1 MQSLGPHDPPAL
13 GRYRLLAVIGRG
25 GMGQVLLG
33 RGQDG
38 RLVAVKKIH
47 PHLTGNPE
55 FRARFRRE
63 VEASRQVT
71 GAYTAGVVD
80 HDAEA
85 ETPWLASEF
94 IAGPSLQE
102 AVGEFGRLTMS
113 GLKLLATG
121 LAMALIE
128 IHRTGLVHRDLKP
141 SNVLL
146 TNEGP
151 RVIDF
156 GIARAMAD
164 DITLTATGAVIGSP
178 AYMSPEQ
185 AECRPLTAAS
195 DVFAVGALLAM
206 AATGASPFE
215 AASTPQVLYN
225 VLYRTPDTSAIP
237 GALRALVDA
246 CLAKDPADRPTPERI
261 LELADGLAAEPV
273 WPVRVRRRIA
283 DHGAEAAWWAAGVAA
298 QPESAPRRR
307 TWWRP
312 GPVPVAAAVSVLVL
326 AACAWWGVGVE
337 GKAEAMSDPPL
348 ALTVDEARRLDICA
362 LLKPAVLTDLGTPMA
377 ELTRQGVNG
386 CSTLYANPDGEKIY
400 FSLNVAVS
408 AGETESTLDPI
419 GSAISWMPVFGH
431 HKEARICDRAVITQ
445 SGLPFSITLQ
455 VQAPSGD
462 ACPMSERALAA
473 VVHRL
478 SVNPPLR
485 EDDPDSVLLLDPCAL
500 IDTKAA
506 LPLIGDPARETT
518 QSPHGCAVAGR
529 AAWFSLSF
537 EDRTR
542 PDSETGT
549 SGADPTP
556 TVAGHTA
563 YIDSRSARSCDLQ
576 IMIRPSRDDQAET
589 LKSTIVLAEPVTADP
604 CDVSAT
610 LLAPVLAKL
619 PTS

>member
-1 MQSLGPHDPPAL
+1 MQSLGQQDPRTL
-13 GRYRLLAVIGRG
+13 GRYRLLSVIGRG
-25 GMGQVLLG
+25 GMGKVFLG

-38 RLVAVKKIH
+38 RLVAVKQIH

-63 VEASRQVT
+63 VEASQQVT

-80 HDAEA
+80 HDADA
-85 ETPWLASEF
+85 EMPWLASEF

-113 GLKLLATG
+113 GLKLLTTG

-185 AECRPLTAAS
+185 AECRALTAAS
-195 DVFAVGALLAM
+195 DVFAVGAVIAM
-206 AATGASPFE
+206 AATGASPFD

-237 GALRALVDA
+237 GGLRALVDA
-246 CLAKDPADRPTPERI
+246 CLAKNPADRPTPEQ
-261 LELADGLAAEPV
+261 LLDAADRLAAEPV
-273 WPVRVRRRIA
+273 WPVRVRRRVA
-283 DHGAEAAWWAAGVAA
+283 DRQAEAARWAVGVAEEPNA
-298 QPESAPRRR
+298 APRPRR
-307 TWWRP
+307 WWRP

-337 GKAEAMSDPPL
+337 GRAEAMSDPPL
-348 ALTVDEARRLDICA
+348 ALTVDETRRLDICE

-377 ELTRQGVNG
+377 ELSQQGVNG
-386 CSTLYANPDGEKIY
+386 CSTLYANPAGEKIY
-400 FSLNVAVS
+400 FSLNIAIS
-408 AGETESTLDPI
+408 AGETESTLELV
-419 GSAISWMPVFGH
+419 GGAISWMPVFGH
-431 HKEARICDRAVITQ
+431 HQEARICDRAVITQ
-445 SGLPFSITLQ
+445 SGLPISITMQ

-462 ACPMSERALAA
+462 GCPMSERALAA

-485 EDDPDSVLLLDPCAL
+485 EHDPDSILLLDPCAI
-500 IDTKAA
+500 IDAPVV
-506 LPLIGDPARETT
+506 LPVIGDPARET
-518 QSPHGCAVAGR
+518 SYGPHGCAVAGR
-529 AAWFSLSF
+529 DAWFSLSF
-537 EDRTR
+537 EDRIR
-542 PDSETGT
+542 PDSETGVVNPRST
-549 SGADPTP
+549 I
-556 TVAGHTA
+556 TVAGRTA
-563 YIDSRSARSCDLQ
+563 HIVSRSPRSCDLR
-576 IMIRPSRDDQAET
+576 IMIRPSRDDQAEAVNT
-589 LKSTIVLAEPVTADP
+589 MIVLAEPVTVDP
-604 CDVSAT
+604 CDASAT

>member
-1 MQSLGPHDPPAL
+1 MKSLGPQDPPAL

-33 RGQDG
+33 RGPDG
-38 RLVAVKKIH
+38 RLVAVKRIH

-80 HDAEA
+80 HDADA

-102 AVGEFGRLTMS
+102 AVGEFGRLTVS

-156 GIARAMAD
+156 GIARAMTD

-237 GALRALVDA
+237 GALRTLVDA
-246 CLAKDPADRPTPERI
+246 CLAKDPADRPTPEQI
-261 LELADGLAAEPV
+261 LEVAGALEAEPV
-273 WPVRVRRRIA
+273 WPVRVRRRVA
-283 DHGAEAAWWAAGVAA
+283 DHQAEAARWAAGVA
-298 QPESAPRRR
+298 PETEPAPRRR
-307 TWWRP
+307 KWCKP
-312 GPVPVAAAVSVLVL
+312 GPVPLAAAVSVLVL
-326 AACAWWGVGVE
+326 AVCAWWGVGVE

-348 ALTVDEARRLDICA
+348 ALTVDEGRRLDICA
-362 LLKPAVLTDLGTPMA
+362 LLTPAVLTDLGTPIA
-377 ELTRQGVNG
+377 ELTQQGVNG
-386 CSTLYANPDGEKIY
+386 CSTMYANQAGEQVY
-400 FSLNVAVS
+400 FSLNVAIS
-408 AGETESTLDPI
+408 ASETETTLDPI

-445 SGLPFSITLQ
+445 SGLPFSITMQ

-462 ACPMSERALAA
+462 GCPLSERALAA

-485 EDDPDSVLLLDPCAL
+485 EHDPDSILLLDPCAL
-500 IDTKAA
+500 IDAPAA
-506 LPLIGDPARETT
+506 LPVIGDPARET
-518 QSPHGCAVAGR
+518 SYGPHGCAVAGR
-529 AAWFSLSF
+529 DAWFSLSF
-537 EDRTR
+537 EDRIR
-542 PDSETGT
+542 PDSETGVVNPK
-549 SGADPTP
+549 PTI
-556 TVAGHTA
+556 TVAGRTA
-563 YIDSRSARSCDLQ
+563 HIVSRSPRSCDLR
-576 IMIRPSRDDQAET
+576 IMIRPSRDDQAEAV
-589 LKSTIVLAEPVTADP
+589 STMIVLAESVPGDP
-604 CDVSAT
+604 CDASAT